1 MPELAE
7 LAIMSDFVNQHTK
20 DKIFFKLEKSS
31 VSKVKTD
38 LDSFA
43 GKPFTISSA
52 SRGKELL
59 LTFTRENEESKH
71 LLLTMGMSGNIVV
84 CDKLADIVV
93 LPKHAHLRI
102 YGADV
107 VICLVD
113 VRRFAKWTWKDG
125 FSENRG
131 PCPVKEHQ
139 AFRENFWAKI
149 ALMPHCLDTLPMIDV
164 IMNQSI
170 FNGIG
175 NYLRAEIF
183 HRADVNPF
191 KSFDDLEDEE
201 IEKVLDYCKI
211 CPSEAYF
218 LGGGQLKDWK
228 NSFEVSDE
236 SFHEW
241 RKMYQKGEKIFDRGK
256 RALWYDKKWKD
267 TDEHKKYVASL
278 SEKPKRMSRKD
289 ANEIKKQLERISEGL
304 TEAEE
309 IHAGKKIGKT
319 FDDFLEE
326 L

>member
-7 LAIMSDFVNQHTK
+7 LAIMADFVNSYAKGVTFH
-20 DKIFFKLEKSS
+20 KIEKSP

-38 LDSFA
+38 LNVFA
-43 GKPFTISSA
+43 GGPFTVSA
-52 SRGKELL
+52 SSRGKEML
-59 LTFTRENEESKH
+59 LTLERENEKKH
-71 LLLTMGMSGNIVV
+71 LLISMGMSGNVM
-84 CDKLADIVV
+84 ADANVTETCV

-102 YGADV
+102 YGQGT

-113 VRRFAKWTWKDG
+113 PRRFAKWSWKEG

-131 PCPVKEHQ
+131 PCPVKEHKE
-139 AFRENFWAKI
+139 FRKNFWAKI
-149 ALMPHCLDTLPMIDV
+149 GLLPHCLDTVPMIDV

-201 IEKVLDYCKI
+201 IERVLDYCKI
-211 CPSEAYF
+211 CPTEAYV

-228 NSFEVSDE
+228 NSFEVSAK

-241 RKMYQKGEKIFDRGK
+241 MKMYQQGEKIFDRGK

-267 TDEHKKYVASL
+267 TEEHKKYVLSL
-278 SEKPKRMSRKD
+278 TEKPKKMSKKVFK
-289 ANEIKKQLERISEGL
+289 EIENLLTNLEL
-304 TEAEE
+304 
-309 IHAGKKIGKT
+309 
-319 FDDFLEE
+319 
-326 L
+326 